1 MTPAS
6 GFSRPD
12 VAEPIL
18 QSLVDPPWLDD
29 EHRLTGLSGRIR
41 PTAVFASYW
50 HLACERQRIFYR
62 RLLGRSAPWTADP
75 ILATHRFTNT
85 YRASDRVSQ
94 YLINTVIPGSD
105 LSADDIFF
113 RVMLFKTFNRVTT
126 WQLLEGA
133 LGPLHWPD
141 IRLEVCDAV
150 LTRAVKLGSRIYSA
164 AYIMPPPRLGH
175 DLKHRNHLELLRL
188 MMTDHLPDQ
197 LAEAVSLEA
206 AYTLLLAYPSVGPF
220 LAYQYAIDLNY
231 SRLLAFGESDFVVPG
246 PGAAD
251 GIRKCFVD
259 NNGLSDAELIHL
271 TAEIAIACLDRLEL
285 TLPSLWGRPLQL
297 IDYQNLYCEVGKYAR
312 KAYPG
317 ILGTSARSRIKQ
329 RFRPISTPITAR
341 YPDKWGLPSA
351 AIVVDGVPVPYGQ
364 ASLVAR
370 S

>member
-1 MTPAS
+1 MTPDS
-6 GFSRPD
+6 GRSRAG
-12 VAEPIL
+12 VAEPVR
-18 QSLVDPPWLDD
+18 SSPVGPPWLGD
-29 EHRLTGLSGRIR
+29 ERRLTGLSARIR

-62 RLLGRSAPWTADP
+62 RLVGRSAPWTADP

-105 LSADDIFF
+105 PSAEDIFF

-126 WQLLEGA
+126 WRLLENA

-141 IRLEVCDAV
+141 ARLEGCDRV
-150 LTRAVKLGSRIYSA
+150 LTQAVALGWRIYSA

-175 DLKHRNHLELLRL
+175 KLKHRNHLELLRL

-197 LAEAVSLEA
+197 LAEVASLEA
-206 AYTLLLAYPSVGPF
+206 AYGLLLAYPSVGPF

-251 GIRKCFVD
+251 GIRKCFAD
-259 NNGLSDAELIHL
+259 TDGLSGAELIQL
-271 TAEIAIACLDRLEL
+271 TSELAIACLDRLEL
-285 TLPSLWGRPLQL
+285 ALPSLWGRPLQL

-312 KAYPG
+312 EAHPG
-317 ILGTSARSRIKQ
+317 VLGTSARSRIKQ
-329 RFRPISTPITAR
+329 RFQPISAPITAR
-341 YPDKWGLPSA
+341 YPDKWELPSA

-364 ASLVAR
+364 ADLGGA
-370 S
+370 